1 MGKRFVH
8 FTKTDIFIV
17 SKHVK
22 RYSISSV
29 IRKMQN
35 KTTMRYYYIP
45 IRRSKIKRL
54 TVPSADKNVG
64 LLELTHCWWH
74 NHFGKHF
81 GASVLIK
88 QFPFMRFQRMRIVRH
103 FSVAFMSILRQS
115 WLGFGETSS
124 LMETKYQSETQKQ
137 RFVQNRVT

>member
-8 FTKTDIFIV
+8 FTKTDIFIA
-17 SKHVK
+17 SKHMK

-64 LLELTHCWWH
+64 PLELTHCWWH

-81 GASVLIK
+81 GTSVLIK
-88 QFPFMRFQRMRIVRH
+88 QFPFMRFQRMRMVRH
-103 FSVAFMSILRQS
+103 FFS
-115 WLGFGETSS
+115 GFYVNFKAIMTRFWRNEFFNG
-124 LMETKYQSETQKQ
+124 KQISETQKQ
-137 RFVQNRVT
+137 RFGQNRVT

>member
-1 MGKRFVH
+1 MGKRSVH

-81 GASVLIK
+81 GTSVLIK
-88 QFPFMRFQRMRIVRH
+88 QFPFMRFQRMRMVRH
-103 FSVAFMSILRQS
+103 FFS
-115 WLGFGETSS
+115 GFYVNFKAIMTRFWRNEFFNG
-124 LMETKYQSETQKQ
+124 KQISETQKQ
-137 RFVQNRVT
+137 RFGQNRVT